1 MGCDVHMFVE
11 RKNSNTGRWEKIG
24 DVFTKGYIIDHIKEI
39 VESRFGLTKDES
51 NSIVLNYYKGVKPEN
66 KFESY
71 IYDHIKKYTIDDT
84 NFNWFSDSSKFPSPY
99 TDQPYIGRN
108 YNLFGALAG
117 VRHPYMDVISGL
129 KGLPNDVSDEI
140 CRISDDWGIDGHSH
154 NYLTVKELIDSNYYK
169 MTDKDLD
176 DVGVG
181 TYFFREVINSLLEL
195 GDPENI
201 RVVFWFDN

>member
-24 DVFTKGYIIDHIKEI
+24 DVFTKGYIIDHIKGI

-71 IYDHIKKYTIDDT
+71 IHDHIKKYTTDDT
-84 NFNWFSDSSKFPSPY
+84 NFPWFSDSSKFPSPY
-99 TDQPYIGRN
+99 TDQPYIDRN

-176 DVGVG
+176 GVGVG

-201 RVVFWFDN
+201 RVVFWFYN

>member
-1 MGCDVHMFVE
+1 MGCDVHMYVE
-11 RKNSNTGRWEKIG
+11 RKNSNNGRWEKIG
-24 DVFTKGYIIDHIKEI
+24 DVFTKDYEIDHIKKIIE
-39 VESRFGLTKDES
+39 RYFGLTKDET
-51 NSIVLNYYKGVKPEN
+51 NSIVLNYYKGVKPKN
-66 KFESY
+66 KLESY
-71 IYDHIKKYTIDDT
+71 IHDYIKKYTTDDPD
-84 NFNWFSDSSKFPSPY
+84 FFWWGDDSKFPSPY

-117 VRHPYMDVISGL
+117 VRHSYMDVISGL

-140 CRISDDWGIDGHSH
+140 CRISDDWGLNAHSH